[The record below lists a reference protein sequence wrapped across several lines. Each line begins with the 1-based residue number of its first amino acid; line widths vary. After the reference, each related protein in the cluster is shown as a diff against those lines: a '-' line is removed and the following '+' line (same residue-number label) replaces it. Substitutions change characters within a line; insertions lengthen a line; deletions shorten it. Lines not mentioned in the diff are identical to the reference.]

1 MKILILGANGLLGTH
16 LSKYLKKK
24 HKVITC
30 GRNKKVDIKLKK
42 FDQKSISFLLNNTS
56 PQIIINL
63 IALTNVDECEKKP
76 SMAKK
81 INKNIVKNI
90 VFAIKKIRSMN
101 KIFFIHLSTDQVYSG
116 KGPHNENMTNPIN
129 IYGKTKLEGEKVI
142 DIANSCIIRT
152 NFIGKSL
159 TKDKKSLTDWIHSSL
174 INKQKINTYNNIK
187 FSPLS
192 INSLCKYIN
201 LIIRKKICGTFNI
214 GSKKGI
220 TKSKLANI
228 FAEYLKLDTSSIK
241 EINYTKKYSIAKRP
255 LDMRLNSSFFE
266 KKINIKTKNTL
277 SEIKLII
284 KDYI

>member
-1 MKILILGANGLLGTH
+1 MKILILGANGFLGVH
-16 LSKYLKKK
+16 LSKYLKKE

-30 GRNKKVDIKLKK
+30 GRSKKVDIKLKK
-42 FDQKSISFLLNNTS
+42 FNQKSISFLLNKTS

-76 SMAKK
+76 HMAKK

-90 VFAIKKIRSMN
+90 VFAIKKIRSSN

-159 TKDKKSLTDWIHSSL
+159 TRDKKSLTDWIHSSL

-192 INSLCKYIN
+192 INSLCKYID
-201 LIIRKKICGTFNI
+201 LIIKKEIYGTFNI

-228 FAEYLKLDTSSIK
+228 FAENLKLDTSSIK